1 MIKKAVLLTLT
12 APFLMVFA
20 PSALS
25 ADGTLYYNNSRFYNS
40 PSAYCSSINKNQSS
54 TYIVHSGVSFVTSTR
69 FNCMGRQYYADNQ
82 GEYAGQPVTDST
94 IVYSTGYVGTCNSHP
109 SCNFDSDFNNA
120 VLTNPDLLPKID
132 DEQCQSENGGS
143 ITLSP
148 SSANYLQTGGSVK
161 THGGACSISG
171 VGGVTSCFDPGDGVS
186 CSLDIVSESTGEF
199 GTFSSDSSLNG
210 AWGAGDGT
218 FSVVDFSGNDYL
230 TALPGGCSDSSSCVT
245 IGDQSFLVDWD
256 SAPDYFEY
264 VGSDGNTYSKPSS
277 GGGSGGD
284 TGGGDPTDPTNPTD
298 PTDPGGNDGG
308 DSGDDSGGS
317 DGGNDSGDGSGGSSG
332 GGGSTVP
339 EFEFDESGIIEA
351 IRSSGQSNR
360 NAIDALSNDVT
371 GSINNQT
378 NELNSTINTE
388 TSRLITETDRQTSRI
403 TTGITAQTQ
412 SVQNT
417 LDNQT
422 LSIKDTLEGMQS
434 ALVDAFDNINVTFS
448 GGGGSGGG
456 SSDGEGSGEG
466 EEGEG
471 LDGFLDGLVDKL
483 ASRFTEEVGDG
494 NDLFNS
500 SGMDQTLDGLAEEQQ
515 GYNDEVNTLMDE
527 IGDGS
532 SSSIA
537 DQVTSRL
544 PSLPSGSCTP
554 LQFGVMEISCQAFNT
569 IKAWLSWIIYFW
581 TVVSVINTF
590 FRSGQRTA

>member
-1 MIKKAVLLTLT
+1 MIKKAVLLTTLT
-12 APFLMVFA
+12 PFLMVFA
-20 PSALS
+20 PSAFS

-332 GGGSTVP
+332 GGSSGGGSTVP
-339 EFEFDESGIIEA
+339 DFEFDESGIIEA
-351 IRSSGQSNR
+351 IGSAGQSNR
-360 NAIDALSNDVT
+360 NAINALSNDVT
-371 GSINNQT
+371 SSINNQT
-378 NELNSTINTE
+378 NELNNA
-388 TSRLITETDRQTSRI
+388 TS
-403 TTGITAQTQ
+403 AQTDAL
-412 SVQNT
+412 SGA
-417 LDNQT
+417 LSNQT
-422 LSIKDTLEGMQS
+422 DTLSNSLNSQTDTITG
-434 ALVDAFDNINVTFS
+434 ALNDQTGTLSGSLDALGTSIVDAINAF
-448 GGGGSGGG
+448 GA
-456 SSDGEGSGEG
+456 GSGEG
-466 EEGEG
+466 DAEDGDGHG
-471 LDGFLDGLVDKL
+471 LLAGISRLLNGMVDKL

-581 TVVSVINTF
+581 TVVSVIDTF